1 MFIVRCPECKQT
13 MRYQA
18 INTAPISEKKK
29 KCVYC
34 GHTFKIHPNYHDS
47 RILREE
53 KDNTTTAL
61 FHNAKNY
68 EKVEELKKKEEKE
81 KSNFKYWESH
91 IQLL

>member
-1 MFIVRCPECKQT
+1 MFVVRCPQCKQT

-18 INTAPISEKKK
+18 TKTGPVSDKKK

-34 GHTFKIHPNYHDS
+34 GYTFKIHPNYKKS

-53 KDNTTTAL
+53 KDNTTTGL

-68 EKVEELKKKEEKE
+68 ERMEKMAEEENKE
-81 KSNFKYWESH
+81 
-91 IQLL
+91 